1 MAETEREQL
10 DCLCV
15 RMLDNGRDRE
25 RTTRLFVCE
34 TARHNGRDT
43 KRTTRLFVCETARQW
58 YDTERTTRLFVC
70 DCVIL
75 LDAMAETEREQL
87 DCLCVIV

>member
-43 KRTTRLFVCETARQW
+43 ERTNRLFVYETVRHNGRGRERKTRVTLSARQV
-58 YDTERTTRLFVC
+58 ERRR
-70 DCVIL
+70 
-75 LDAMAETEREQL
+75 ERREE
-87 DCLCVIV
+87 